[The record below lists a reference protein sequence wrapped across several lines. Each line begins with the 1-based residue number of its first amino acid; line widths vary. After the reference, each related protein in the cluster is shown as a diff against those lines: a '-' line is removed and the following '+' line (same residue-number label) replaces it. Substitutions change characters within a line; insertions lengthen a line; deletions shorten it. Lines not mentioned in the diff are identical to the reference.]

1 MTRRQGR
8 RSGMTLV
15 EMLVATAATLLL
27 MAAIAQV
34 FGAFGTAVSD
44 SRAMIELD
52 GRMRSAAWR
61 LRGDLAGATART
73 LPPLDPDSGDGYFE
87 VIEGPESDTVSAGGV
102 AKGGNAAYSLIAGSG
117 SDDRIVGDIDDVL
130 LFTTRSTDPPFQ
142 GRFTTSA
149 GVRTLES
156 PVAEVGWFLRRT
168 VSGSTGSAGPTDPVT
183 FTLYRKQL
191 LVLGYVGID
200 PFYSGTSLPS
210 PPAVPPMTTNAQ
222 NVSIPSNTAAMRQG
236 YYPWSQFFDLY
247 DVSARF
253 ERNAGMTLP
262 NQDPTST
269 ISPGRLVPN
278 TLADLT
284 RREARFMHNV
294 VGNTDGSGFPF
305 GFCVNWEDH
314 NYDGILQ
321 QPEESQRPGHPGYV
335 GTYGAGSLPDSGH
348 QSRDAIGE
356 IVPDGLVF
364 RGSREGEDVIL
375 TTIIA
380 FDVRVFDPEAPI
392 PLRPG
397 QTTPLVPGDPGY
409 GAAYLTA
416 AGLTPPAFAFGG
428 YVDLG
433 NGTMKPGNPPN
444 NQVPVSRFSGFGQPR
459 SGLRGSA
466 APFPNPRARVWDTW
480 STHYETNGRDEDG
493 DNTVDEGADGLDT
506 NGDGRVDETD
516 PSVDLNGDGDFADA
530 GEDPGET
537 ETQPPYQYP
546 LRGIEVR
553 IRCYEPSSRQ
563 IRQITVR
570 HSFVSP

>member
-61 LRGDLAGATART
+61 LRSDLAGATART

-102 AKGGNAAYSLIAGSG
+102 AKWDNAAYSVVAGSG
-117 SDDRIVGDIDDVL
+117 SDDRIVGDYDDVL

-168 VSGSTGSAGPTDPVT
+168 VSGSTGPTDPVT

-200 PFYSGTSLPS
+200 PFFSGTTLPGS
-210 PPAVPPMTTNAQ
+210 STTNAP
-222 NVSIPSNTAAMRQG
+222 NVSVPSNTAAMVHE
-236 YYPWSQFFDLY
+236 YFPWSQFFGLY

-262 NQDPTST
+262 NKDTTST
-269 ISPGRLVPN
+269 VSPGRLVPN

-294 VGNTDGSGFPF
+294 VGNTDGNGFPF
-305 GFCVNWEDH
+305 GFCANWEDH

-321 QPEESQRPGHPGYV
+321 AEEDSQPPGAPGYV

-364 RGSREGEDVIL
+364 RGAREGEDVIL
-375 TTIIA
+375 TNVVA

-392 PLRPG
+392 PLPLG
-397 QTTPLVPGDPGY
+397 QNTPLVPGDPGY
-409 GAAYLTA
+409 GAAYLA
-416 AGLTPPAFAFGG
+416 AASLTPPSFAYGG

-433 NGTMKPGNPPN
+433 NGTMEPGNPPN
-444 NQVPVSRFSGFGQPR
+444 KQVPVSRFSGYGQPR
-459 SGLRGSA
+459 SGLRG
-466 APFPNPRARVWDTW
+466 APTRARVWDTW
-480 STHYETNGRDEDG
+480 STHYETNGRDDDG
-493 DNTVDEGADGLDT
+493 DGTVDEGTDGLDS
-506 NGDGRVDETD
+506 NDDGRVDETD
-516 PSVDLNGDGDFADA
+516 PSVDSNGDGDFADA

-537 ETQPPYQYP
+537 ETQPPYPYP
-546 LRGIEVR
+546 LRGFEVR

>member
-61 LRGDLAGATART
+61 LRSDLAGATART

-102 AKGGNAAYSLIAGSG
+102 AKGGNAAYSLVAGSG

-168 VSGSTGSAGPTDPVT
+168 VSGSAGSTGSAGPTDPVT

-191 LVLGYVGID
+191 LVLGYVGVD
-200 PFYSGTSLPS
+200 PFFSGTILPVA
-210 PPAVPPMTTNAQ
+210 PPTTIIPNAS
-222 NVSIPSNTAAMRQG
+222 VPSNTAAMRQG
-236 YYPWSQFFDLY
+236 YFPWSQFFELY

-253 ERNAGMTLP
+253 ERNVGMTLP
-262 NQDPTST
+262 NKAANST
-269 ISPGRLVPN
+269 DSPGRLVPN

-294 VGNTDGSGFPF
+294 VGNTDGNGFPY
-305 GFCVNWEDH
+305 GFCANWEDH

-321 QPEESQRPGHPGYV
+321 APEDSQPPGTPGYV

-364 RGSREGEDVIL
+364 RGARVGEDVIL
-375 TTIIA
+375 TNVIA

-392 PLRPG
+392 PLPAG
-397 QTTPLVPGDPGY
+397 QNTPLVPGDPGY
-409 GAAYLTA
+409 RAAYLAA
-416 AGLTPPAFAFGG
+416 AGLTPPSFASGG

-433 NGTMKPGNPPN
+433 NGEMVPGNPPN
-444 NQVPVSRFSGFGQPR
+444 NQVPVSRFSGYGQPR
-459 SGLRGSA
+459 SSLRGS
-466 APFPNPRARVWDTW
+466 PSRARVWDTW
-480 STHYETNGRDEDG
+480 STHYETNGRDDDG
-493 DNTVDEGADGLDT
+493 DGTVDEGADGLDS

-516 PSVDLNGDGDFADA
+516 PSVDLNGDGDFADP

-537 ETQPPYQYP
+537 ETQPPYPYP